1 MIRSF
6 SPSSNCPTHSRISI
20 HRTFFPPIPHDYLQ
34 DLQHA
39 TSSLNDRYH
48 FKNLS
53 TEYTL
58 NSALPI
64 YPPYLHPDDTNP
76 CSSKVVDCYNKLKKL
91 DRSTPCLTR
100 KLDFYFIYLHTMPKY
115 KTYLL
120 DVLDKKQAS
129 ITIQDLTTFF
139 LKSRRLHDAYELLP
153 FADLDTLALK
163 LDQALRLPENAPYPK
178 HLFDKQFFLFE
189 LPKPKSKSTSEFNSI
204 AETLY
209 RQLQQDIPK
218 LKDTWLN
225 HYYNAFPETQNSKL
239 LEECKKLIPTSF
251 VVQLDSSMSSLNNFI
266 RTISRLRMYL
276 HPMLHQ
282 SFPEERVIKR
292 FNSLI
297 DDTKDKKHATLN
309 SYLQF
314 ITLTYL
320 ASNQTK
326 EQIKLYDTFF
336 EQLHKILIGKAITQK
351 DFFSSELFK
360 LVIPEDVQ
368 HAVQTWL
375 YSCYHDLKLQ
385 REKTPLEDQLITIKS
400 SFTLLLE
407 TLEFFYI
414 NTTINPPDDSFTSLF
429 INTMINNNSNFV
441 KNIPEDDA
449 CSQKNDK
456 ITTFLQNPTK
466 EFSAKN
472 LSKESIKDSIK
483 RILTPIIKSSDNP
496 QSLSFQDIKN
506 TLSTLYNCHHLP
518 STMVRSTICK
528 SSATLLEFQHAHD
541 QLNTLFEDRQGSFS
555 FILEAYLTP
564 IFSSDNYDLILDNL
578 SKLVKPIE
586 IQDKDSILEFHRK
599 KDTALSFSEN
609 NIREIISS
617 LQAEIKMDETTAS
630 LQAENN
636 IREIIPSLQSEI
648 KMDETTASLQAAIK
662 MYETIASL
670 QYNSLHHFPLDEF
683 IKFHTLKESLPITF
697 PDRPSILD
705 KTNFIDIFT
714 QKKIDEWEAEIK
726 IDSCINLLEFS
737 NSLNETQK
745 EKMKQ
750 WDTDKKIL
758 KQEGV
763 QYYLNHY
770 DTLANLNRDELLT
783 QLLYYPRIYH
793 INSILPLSEYV
804 KFKKD
809 LKSIIDCIKKDQL
822 YDNLDIFKKPYIT
835 LIDCPHTLYDNST
848 KKEKLDLIF
857 LNVYE
862 LLEKKITKS
871 QNEFNALLETLSKKT
886 NLPDLLKKQCKQFL
900 THISLSALSF
910 KSSDLSQT
918 NLLNLQFQV
927 LMLISGKIRPIL
939 TSGFSKEIDYDHPVT
954 SDPPPALKA
963 FNAIWSGLVQQALNC
978 QNPDQFLKKYNDFI
992 DKLCKHIFTEITK
1005 HNQFSLLLNKMIFPI
1020 SLITTPF
1027 ISLLSY
1033 IEYEFCNQSSS
1044 EFTKDQYLESFN
1056 RSFQLLQKNLDCL
1069 AVNSFI
1075 GSPKGQKHVKELRQI
1090 FSNRFPHRKLELK
1103 TTDDLKNTLSDLS
1116 KDPKIQ
1122 PQTFQDITAILAS
1135 TFGVAYGSYGSFSVC
1150 INYFVNF
1157 LSSSSSIDCLKTRIQ
1172 TLTKDSNKD
1181 NKAIHDFF
1189 TQKQNALTLV
1199 NEPQIKL
1206 AIQSIYHYVLP
1217 EKISKASPDFET
1229 PLTLLKKYIEFYT
1242 YKKELITKYSSDS
1255 LLSQLQSYHYP
1266 EKTYANLLSAEKE
1279 WDCELACEELLA
1291 ENASELDSK
1300 QSNDNPH
1307 RYHTHSTK
1315 ENKKKNQNKRTRQ
1328 LLENQKETFIDM
1340 SSKINMCDPELT
1352 FDNNLFGLTKK
1363 EDIEKLLNNK
1373 NQTDIKTVL
1382 EETNKIKSLCLDIQ
1396 KHLYKNIYNELDQF
1410 ISSFSS
1416 SQFNPTEIANKLLT
1430 SFTFSSS
1437 VKQLSD
1443 LSTLPDSILSTLLES
1458 IENLKKLKIDESISD
1473 LKQDTEEL
1481 KRLLID
1487 TEKIFN
1493 LHQQH
1498 HTSYKIIEDNRKS
1511 LTDKGFDFDS
1521 IINYLFKLEDS
1532 EKTFSDFKIPS
1543 LNIKILTQNILLL
1556 QKCSSKLKPILV
1568 LTASYKNI
1576 YDSLYEFI
1584 HSRDYL
1590 DESIEIKT
1598 KDTILTTLLKES
1610 DYYQLFP
1617 ITTLAELEVPK
1628 DIINLRDHCDELE
1641 KLFKT
1646 VKTQYF
1652 SQASTSIKQS
1662 CKKFLELYESIKHD
1676 QTKLNHIVCQTKH
1689 QKNDIFLDPT
1699 SLISETLTAI
1709 ENNIMQLKTFLHD
1722 LETPIEQTNSLTTIH
1737 VDYRSIRMKFE
1748 SFESA
1753 LKKQLTPT
1761 PIPIPIPIPTPTPIP
1776 IPTPIP
1782 VSESTVESTA
1792 TTTAERNRQQKRS
1805 NSKIEPKAKRQQKRT
1820 ESEAT
1825 AKANR
1830 KRSDSKSEA
1839 TAKAK

>member
-6 SPSSNCPTHSRISI
+6 SPSSTCPTHSRISI
-20 HRTFFPPIPHDYLQ
+20 HRTSFPPIPHDYLQ

-39 TSSLNDRYH
+39 NSSLNDRYH

-100 KLDFYFIYLHTMPKY
+100 KLDFYFIYLHTKPKY

-163 LDQALRLPENAPYPK
+163 LDQALRLPENAPYPN
-178 HLFDKQFFLFE
+178 HLFDKQFSLFE

-320 ASNQTK
+320 SSNQTK

-360 LVIPEDVQ
+360 LIIPEDVQ

-414 NTTINPPDDSFTSLF
+414 NTTINQPDDSFTSLF
-429 INTMINNNSNFV
+429 INTMINNNSN
-441 KNIPEDDA
+441 
-449 CSQKNDK
+449 
-456 ITTFLQNPTK
+456 
-466 EFSAKN
+466 
-472 LSKESIKDSIK
+472 KDSIK

-541 QLNTLFEDRQGSFS
+541 QLNTLFENRQGSFS

-617 LQAEIKMDETTAS
+617 LQSEIKMDETTAS

-714 QKKIDEWEAEIK
+714 QKKIDKWEAEIK

-809 LKSIIDCIKKDQL
+809 LKLIIDCIKKDQL

-835 LIDCPHTLYDNST
+835 LIDCPHTLYDNVT

-963 FNAIWSGLVQQALNC
+963 FNAIWSDLVPQALYC
-978 QNPDQFLKKYNDFI
+978 QNPNQFLKKYNDFI

-1075 GSPKGQKHVKELRQI
+1075 GSPKGQKHAKELRQL
-1090 FSNRFPHRKLELK
+1090 FSNSFPHRKLELK

-1242 YKKELITKYSSDS
+1242 YKKELITEDSSDS
-1255 LLSQLQSYHYP
+1255 LLPQLQSYHYP
-1266 EKTYANLLSAEKE
+1266 EKTNHDLFFAKKKLDSERS
-1279 WDCELACEELLA
+1279 CETLLA

-1315 ENKKKNQNKRTRQ
+1315 ENKKKNTAKNTKKNTKKNQNKRKRQ
-1328 LLENQKETFIDM
+1328 LLEKQKETFNDM
-1340 SSKINMCDPELT
+1340 FSKTYKCQINTCDPELIKLT

-1373 NQTDIKTVL
+1373 NQIDIKTVL

-1396 KHLYKNIYNELDQF
+1396 KHSYKNIYNELDQF

-1443 LSTLPDSILSTLLES
+1443 LSTLPDSILSTLFES
-1458 IENLKKLKIDESISD
+1458 IENKIDESISN
-1473 LKQDTEEL
+1473 LKQDTEKLE
-1481 KRLLID
+1481 RLLID

-1498 HTSYKIIEDNRKS
+1498 HKSYKIIEDERKS

-1556 QKCSSKLKPILV
+1556 QKCFSKLKPILV
-1568 LTASYKNI
+1568 LTDSYKNI

-1676 QTKLNHIVCQTKH
+1676 QTKLNHIVCQKKH

-1699 SLISETLTAI
+1699 SLISKTLTAI

-1753 LKKQLTPT
+1753 LKKQLTPI
-1761 PIPIPIPIPTPTPIP
+1761 PIPIPTPIPTPTPIP

-1792 TTTAERNRQQKRS
+1792 TTTAERNRQQKQNNRKRKTTAKTKQQQKRS
-1805 NSKIEPKAKRQQKRT
+1805 NSKSEAKANRQQKR
-1820 ESEAT
+1820 S
-1825 AKANR
+1825 NR
-1830 KRSDSKSEA
+1830 KSEA
-1839 TAKAK
+1839 TAKAKRSDSES